1 MDEIWFF
8 VTVCYIVK
16 VMLCYVK
23 QCFNCLS
30 IAHWCQVGL
39 YCLYLLST
47 EIFEHLT
54 CICISSNRE
63 MMERD
68 SLCFNAPLFSME
80 IFKPFPKR
88 NELIRKG
95 AWRSNY
101 TWPLRSKL
109 SLSHIFM
116 RLNQESNFKGTTLSS
131 NSSWGKAFHQAEKNL
146 FISKA
151 TCQVGNMSWVFCGK
165 MHTRLANK
173 KGPRRGGCSIPPSGF
188 LWLILMP
195 KWFYIL
201 VTSTLLHQWNLSGG
215 WQDSKVESPLIF

>member
-1 MDEIWFF
+1 MKPFQFVDEIWFF

-54 CICISSNRE
+54 CICISTNRE
-63 MMERD
+63 MMQRD

-131 NSSWGKAFHQAEKNL
+131 NSSWGKAFHQAEKK
-146 FISKA
+146 S
-151 TCQVGNMSWVFCGK
+151 
-165 MHTRLANK
+165 
-173 KGPRRGGCSIPPSGF
+173 
-188 LWLILMP
+188 
-195 KWFYIL
+195 
-201 VTSTLLHQWNLSGG
+201 LHFQGNLSGRKHVMSVL
-215 WQDSKVESPLIF
+215 WKDAH

>member
-1 MDEIWFF
+1 MQRFNWHIWIFALKNETISIYGWNMIF
-8 VTVCYIVK
+8 ASVCYIVK

-47 EIFEHLT
+47 EIFEHQT
-54 CICISSNRE
+54 CICISTNRE
-63 MMERD
+63 MMQRD

-131 NSSWGKAFHQAEKNL
+131 NSSWGKAFHQAEKK
-146 FISKA
+146 IS
-151 TCQVGNMSWVFCGK
+151 SF
-165 MHTRLANK
+165 
-173 KGPRRGGCSIPPSGF
+173 PRQ
-188 LWLILMP
+188 
-195 KWFYIL
+195 L
-201 VTSTLLHQWNLSGG
+201 VR
-215 WQDSKVESPLIF
+215 

>member
-1 MDEIWFF
+1 M
-8 VTVCYIVK
+8 
-16 VMLCYVK
+16 
-23 QCFNCLS
+23 S

-47 EIFEHLT
+47 EIFEHLS

-63 MMERD
+63 MMQRD

-131 NSSWGKAFHQAEKNL
+131 NSSWGKAFHQAEK
-146 FISKA
+146 ISSFPRQLVREE
-151 TCQVGNMSWVFCGK
+151 TCHECFVDRQ

-173 KGPRRGGCSIPPSGF
+173 KGGLWNTPLTF
-188 LWLILMP
+188 LWGILMP
-195 KWFYIL
+195 M
-201 VTSTLLHQWNLSGG
+201 NL
-215 WQDSKVESPLIF
+215 